1 VAVQH
6 IWQNWRDRLTPR
18 AEDAEAARQSGAIP
32 YTVVE
37 GKVVFLIVTSRR
49 TGRWIFPKGGI
60 IDGMTPWDSA
70 AQEALE
76 EAGIEGEV
84 ETVPIGAYR
93 DLKTSGIRR
102 LPIEVD
108 LYPLRLLRQLDDW
121 PEKRSRHRH
130 WVILPEAKRLLS
142 NPRVA
147 ELAAALDRRLTP
159 R

>member
-1 VAVQH
+1 
-6 IWQNWRDRLTPR
+6 
-18 AEDAEAARQSGAIP
+18 
-32 YTVVE
+32 VE
-37 GKVVFLIVTSRR
+37 GKSVFLIVTSRR

-70 AQEALE
+70 AKEALE

-102 LPIEVD
+102 LPIDVD
-108 LYPLRLLRQLDDW
+108 LYPLRVQRQHDEW

-142 NPRVA
+142 NPRMS
-147 ELAAALDRRLTP
+147 ELAAALDRRLMLVPLT
-159 R
+159 